1 LDNGHTTQRFRF
13 NRLKLAANQLK
24 AGSTATSETWTMA
37 TQPSHFDPYAVLG
50 VAATA
55 TDSEIKKQYHKLALE
70 FHPDRHPKA
79 EKFKEVSQ
87 AWKTIGDPETRHV
100 YDRFGEAG
108 VDAMKSDPNEM
119 LAHGL
124 RAASEKPSASLSL
137 VGFFTVF
144 LSIVPLFV
152 CLHLAHGV
160 HWSPSPNPQPRTIS
174 FFIYSFL
181 AVGLLVFGDELPILH
196 VCMHVVK
203 NEAGRA
209 VA

>member
-1 LDNGHTTQRFRF
+1 VRAH
-13 NRLKLAANQLK
+13 RLKLAANQLK

-37 TQPSHFDPYAVLG
+37 TQPSDFDPYAVLG

-55 TDSEIKKQYHKLALE
+55 TDSEIKKQYHKLARE
-70 FHPDRHPKA
+70 YHPDRHPDKA
-79 EKFKEVSQ
+79 EKFKEVAQ

-124 RAASEKPSASLSL
+124 RTASENPSASLSL

-144 LSIVPLFV
+144 LSIMPLFV
-152 CLHLAHGV
+152 CLHLAHVV
-160 HWSPSPNPQPRTIS
+160 HWS
-174 FFIYSFL
+174 FFI
-181 AVGLLVFGDELPILH
+181 VGLPIFILVRAAPIAQSPAPHNIPLYLLFP
-196 VCMHVVK
+196 CSW
-203 NEAGRA
+203 AACFWG
-209 VA
+209 